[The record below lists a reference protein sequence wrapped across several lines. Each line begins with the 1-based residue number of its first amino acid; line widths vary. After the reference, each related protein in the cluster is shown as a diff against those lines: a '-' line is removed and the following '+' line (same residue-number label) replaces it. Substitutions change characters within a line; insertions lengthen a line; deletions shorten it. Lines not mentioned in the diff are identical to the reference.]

1 MTKVTVEM
9 ALSII
14 CVSEGAVIAL
24 SKPFADDTDC
34 EFVLSKEMNF
44 YTVSEI
50 RENKKLLDC
59 FVNKI
64 YPVVNYDSVESWE
77 FYLA

>member
-1 MTKVTVEM
+1 
-9 ALSII
+9 
-14 CVSEGAVIAL
+14 
-24 SKPFADDTDC
+24 
-34 EFVLSKEMNF
+34 MNF

-59 FVNKI
+59 VVNKI
-64 YPVVNYDSVESWE
+64 YPIVNYDSVGSWE